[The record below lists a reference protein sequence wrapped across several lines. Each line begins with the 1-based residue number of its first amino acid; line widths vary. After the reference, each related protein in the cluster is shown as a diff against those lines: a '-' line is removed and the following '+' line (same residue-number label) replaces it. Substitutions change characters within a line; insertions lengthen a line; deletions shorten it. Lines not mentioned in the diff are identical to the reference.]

1 MSLDIFV
8 SGNCTY
14 SSMIRHKCITLICN
28 SDYYTPAMLGLK
40 TDQEVLGELVK
51 TKMPAVLQV
60 MTRHNVTWGLV
71 VSKWFI
77 CLYIDVLPMEV
88 RKDP

>member
-1 MSLDIFV
+1 MQNTLV
-8 SGNCTY
+8 
-14 SSMIRHKCITLICN
+14 CI

-40 TDQEVLGELVK
+40 TDQEVLGQLVK
-51 TKMPAVLQV
+51 AKVPAVWHSMAQ
-60 MTRHNVTWGLV
+60 HNVVWGLV

-88 RKDP
+88 RKNCRTLN